1 MTGIVIV
8 IVVGL
13 IIYFWT
19 KKKKTQ
25 QPYVEKKSSI
35 DQSKSVRESDTPRQ
49 KFQSKISDIPFP
61 DRINTIIWHIKAIN
75 NALETGDLE
84 LANLSYAKLIES
96 IRQQNINENGSF
108 ENHLQ
113 AIRKEYEEFRNLYG
127 LEYPKQF
134 LPPSQR
140 QKTKS
145 ATSTQSNPTPK
156 ITSNNSKLN
165 KLISELASKSHPEY
179 PLLRKEYAVTS
190 NMPYRDFSDWVIEQ
204 LKLKDFNS
212 LFAFVKEFYL
222 DRDDNTGEQALKR
235 NFENF
240 LTKDFKSLFN
250 DIDEQA
256 IFEIQAFFILKHGID
271 DFNREFWIS
280 EDKEAE
286 LLCKI
291 MSVYSFSINQN
302 SFEPLIK
309 KANKFLR
316 EMKKDNDY
324 WADFKN
330 YKAEELKIENNLEVT
345 TDLITKL
352 KLLSSG
358 ERLHFFDF
366 ASVHGFK
373 KYWNGSSSYKTRS
386 YGINENES
394 IIKISTLG
402 IFDTVNDIE
411 SVPEI
416 ASKGELKESAE
427 NAGFEIKNSWT
438 MAKIFENLMKTEN
451 GQAFLREFVKNRKI
465 LAFKDEYVTDLT
477 KTINYQTSIRRT
489 IDLFSMM

>member
-1 MTGIVIV
+1 MTAIIIV

-13 IIYFWT
+13 IIYFGT
-19 KKKKTQ
+19 KKKTQ
-25 QPYVEKKSSI
+25 QTLADNRSLTNNST
-35 DQSKSVRESDTPRQ
+35 SKIESNPTRQ
-49 KFQSKISDIPFP
+49 KFQSKISAIPFP
-61 DRINTIIWHIKAIN
+61 DRINAIVWHIKAIDK
-75 NALETGDLE
+75 ALENGDLN

-96 IRQQNINENGSF
+96 IRQQNVNENGSF
-108 ENHLQ
+108 DDHLQ
-113 AIRKEYEEFRNLYG
+113 AIRKEYEEFRSLYG
-127 LEYPKQF
+127 LEYPQQF

-145 ATSTQSNPTPK
+145 ATTTQNNPITK
-156 ITSNNSKLN
+156 ITSNNSKL
-165 KLISELASKSHPEY
+165 KTLISELASKGHPEY

-222 DRDDNTGEQALKR
+222 DRDDNIGEQALKK
-235 NFENF
+235 NFEKF

-291 MSVYSFSINQN
+291 LSVYSFSINQN
-302 SFEPLIK
+302 SFDPLVK

-324 WADFKN
+324 WEDFKN
-330 YKAEELKIENNLEVT
+330 YKVEELKIENKLEVT
-345 TDLITKL
+345 TDFITKL
-352 KLLSSG
+352 KRLSPG

-366 ASVHGFK
+366 ATIYSYR
-373 KYWNGSSSYKTRS
+373 KYWNGDSSYKTRC
-386 YGINENES
+386 YGINEIES
-394 IIKISTLG
+394 IDKISTLG
-402 IFDTVNDIE
+402 IFETVNDIE
-411 SVPEI
+411 AVPEI

-427 NAGFEIKNSWT
+427 TAGFEVKKSWT

-451 GQAFLREFVKNRKI
+451 GQLFLKEFVKNRKI
-465 LAFKDEYVTDLT
+465 LAFKEEFKADLN
-477 KTINYQTSIRRT
+477 KTLNYQTSIRRA
-489 IDLFSMM
+489 IDLITMM